1 MKGQAVRSTLFLH
14 GQARSLLRRKRQA
27 LIERERERERERQKL
42 MIQKDKQRR
51 CLPRPSQR
59 TV

>member
-27 LIERERERERERQKL
+27 LIERERETKTNDTERQTEK
-42 MIQKDKQRR
+42 M
-51 CLPRPSQR
+51 S
-59 TV
+59 T

>member
-27 LIERERERERERQKL
+27 LIERERERERETKTNDTERQTEK
-42 MIQKDKQRR
+42 M
-51 CLPRPSQR
+51 S
-59 TV
+59 T

>member
-27 LIERERERERERQKL
+27 LIERERERERER
-42 MIQKDKQRR
+42 DKN
-51 CLPRPSQR
+51 
-59 TV
+59 

>member
-27 LIERERERERERQKL
+27 LIERERERETKTNDTERQTEK
-42 MIQKDKQRR
+42 M
-51 CLPRPSQR
+51 S
-59 TV
+59 T